1 MQESGKKRK
10 NQSTEI
16 SSYKLNKENPF
27 LLDAISK
34 IEKSTVK
41 TYKTASKT
49 GEKAILK
56 AFDESTGKV
65 LGYTTFIRQVEVDE
79 DQFAKIYLSNFSAF
93 FELNPQA
100 IKVFGYILT
109 QLIPNRDEFI
119 FLIDDCLEY
128 TRYKSETSIRLGLT
142 SLLKNEIIARGRADN
157 LFYIN
162 PMIVFN
168 GNRVTFAQTFIKKK
182 IEDDSRLLEE
192 EKEPTSSLI
201 KNFENNKNIPEA

>member
-1 MQESGKKRK
+1 MQESNKKRK

-27 LLDAISK
+27 LLDAINK

-56 AFDESTGKV
+56 AYDESTGKV

-182 IEDDSRLLEE
+182 IEDDSRLLRQDDL
-192 EKEPTSSLI
+192 SSSTPENF
-201 KNFENNKNIPEA
+201 KNNRYP

>member
-1 MQESGKKRK
+1 MQESNKKRK

-27 LLDAISK
+27 LLDAINK

-56 AFDESTGKV
+56 AYDESTGKV

-182 IEDDSRLLEE
+182 IEDDSRLLRQDAL
-192 EKEPTSSLI
+192 SSSTPENF
-201 KNFENNKNIPEA
+201 KNNRYP

>member
-192 EKEPTSSLI
+192 EKEPASSLI